1 MACFA
6 GRFCHLANKA
16 LCIVAVSDA
25 AWPDVQIVIAP
36 RHSRTCCP
44 VLQRSDG
51 ALMEEDTRLFVGT
64 AVAFM

>member
-6 GRFCHLANKA
+6 RRFCHLANKA
-16 LCIVAVSDA
+16 LGIAGVSNA
-25 AWPDVQIVIAP
+25 AGPDVEIIIAR

-51 ALMEEDTRLFVGT
+51 ALMEENIELFVGSV
-64 AVAFM
+64 VASI